1 MPDRK
6 NDNTVKLGEREL
18 MLCFRCDNER
28 HWMWLASWS
37 TSTSAANSSPSTS
50 MIGSNNITDG
60 GDKADDHGAV
70 SMQAAGDKAT
80 RPAFLTTSK
89 FTITTSWSMNLVNV
103 NGSAAVAVNELLSY
117 VQFYRDKAS
126 TELLHK
132 VTVNFLWHLIYRQLS
147 KCL

>member
-1 MPDRK
+1 
-6 NDNTVKLGEREL
+6 
-18 MLCFRCDNER
+18 
-28 HWMWLASWS
+28 
-37 TSTSAANSSPSTS
+37 